1 MLFNEFIKNR
11 KLSKTNALDLIPVQL
26 ADCKVDE
33 SGRVILQVLRFRH
46 RFVGK
51 LFNKSEYFSVRLDE
65 MGSKTWLLINGKDN
79 IEHIS
84 QQLST
89 DEKNKDDLMS
99 RVILFIT
106 ELYRKDLVTFV
117 QA

>member
-1 MLFNEFIKNR
+1 
-11 KLSKTNALDLIPVQL
+11 
-26 ADCKVDE
+26 
-33 SGRVILQVLRFRH
+33 
-46 RFVGK
+46 

-79 IEHIS
+79 IEQIS

-89 DEKNKDDLMS
+89 GEIANDDIMS
-99 RVILFIT
+99 RVTFFIT